1 MLMES
6 LTSHTDYG
14 AVSLTEAQVNVD
26 PMLEFA
32 TWLAAAEGAG
42 LYEPNAMVVGTIDPD
57 GRPSSRTVL
66 LKGLDGSGFEFV
78 TNYDSRKGRALRVNP
93 GVTLLFP
100 WYPMQRQVIVYGTA
114 HATDAAASDAY
125 FARRPRPARIAALA
139 SEQSEP
145 IVSRELLEEQVREIE
160 RRYPDD
166 TEIPRPADW
175 GGFRVVPHAI
185 EFWQGRT
192 SRLHDRLRFTA
203 QESGGWMLE
212 RLQP

>member
-1 MLMES
+1 MES

-14 AVSLTEAQVNVD
+14 AEGLSEAMVNPD

-32 TWLAAAEGAG
+32 AWLTAAEGAG

-66 LKGLDGSGFEFV
+66 LKGLDGRGFEFV
-78 TNYDSRKGRALRVNP
+78 TNYDSRKGRALRANP
-93 GVTLLFP
+93 GITLLFP

-114 HATDAAASDAY
+114 QPTDAAASDAY
-125 FARRPRPARIAALA
+125 FTRRPRPARIAAVA

-145 IVSRELLEEQVREIE
+145 IASRELLEEAVRSVE

-166 TEIPRPADW
+166 TDVPRPADW
-175 GGFRVVPHAI
+175 GGFRVLPHAI

-203 QESGGWMLE
+203 AEGGGWTLE

>member
-1 MLMES
+1 MES

-14 AVSLTEAQVNVD
+14 AESLTETMVNPD
-26 PMLEFA
+26 PLLEFA
-32 TWLAAAEGAG
+32 IWLAAAEGAG

-100 WYPMQRQVIVYGTA
+100 WYPMQRQVIVCGTA
-114 HATDAAASDAY
+114 QPTDAAASDAY
-125 FARRPRPARIAALA
+125 FARRPRPARIAAVA
-139 SEQSEP
+139 SEQSQP
-145 IVSRELLEEQVREIE
+145 IGSRELLEEAVRAVE

-166 TEIPRPADW
+166 VDVPRPADW
-175 GGFRVVPHAI
+175 GGFRVVPHSI

-192 SRLHDRLRFTA
+192 SRLHDRLRFTVA
-203 QESGGWMLE
+203 EGGGWTLE

>member
-1 MLMES
+1 MES

-14 AVSLTEAQVNVD
+14 AVSLTESAVNVD
-26 PMLEFA
+26 PMVEFA
-32 TWLAAAEGAG
+32 AWLAAAEEVG

-78 TNYDSRKGRALRVNP
+78 TNYDSHKGRALRINP

-100 WYPMQRQVIVYGTA
+100 WYPMQRQVIVFGTA
-114 HATDAAASDAY
+114 HATDAAVSDAY

-145 IVSRELLEEQVREIE
+145 ISSRELLEEQVREIE
-160 RRYPDD
+160 RSYAGDK
-166 TEIPRPADW
+166 EIPRPDDW

-192 SRLHDRLRFTA
+192 SRLHDRLRYTKKEAGDWTF
-203 QESGGWMLE
+203 E

>member
-14 AVSLTEAQVNVD
+14 AVSLTEAQVNSD
-26 PMLEFA
+26 PLLEFA

-78 TNYDSRKGRALRVNP
+78 TNYDSRKGRALRKNS

-114 HATDAAASDAY
+114 HATDAAVSDAY

-145 IVSRELLEEQVREIE
+145 IVSRELLEEQVRAVE

-166 TEIPRPADW
+166 MEIPRPTDW
-175 GGFRVVPHAI
+175 GGFRVIPHAI

-203 QESGGWMLE
+203 LEGGGWALE

>member
-1 MLMES
+1 MMES

-14 AVSLTEAQVNVD
+14 AVGLTEAQVNSD

-78 TNYDSRKGRALRVNP
+78 TNYDSRKGRALRKNS

-114 HATDAAASDAY
+114 HATDAAVSDAY

-145 IVSRELLEEQVREIE
+145 IASRELLEEQVRAVD
-160 RRYPDD
+160 RLYPDD
-166 TEIPRPADW
+166 TEIPRPTDW
-175 GGFRVVPHAI
+175 GGFRVIPHAI

-192 SRLHDRLRFTA
+192 SRLHDRLHFTA
-203 QESGGWMLE
+203 LAGGGWTRE

>member
-14 AVSLTEAQVNVD
+14 AVSLTEDMVNPD

-32 TWLAAAEGAG
+32 AWLAAAEAAG
-42 LYEPNAMVVGTIDPD
+42 VYEPNAMVVATVDPD

-66 LKGLDGSGFEFV
+66 LKGLDGSGFDFV

-100 WYPMQRQVIVYGTA
+100 WYSMQRQVIVYGTA
-114 HATDAAASDAY
+114 EATDAAVSDAY

-139 SEQSEP
+139 SEQSKP
-145 IVSRELLEEQVREIE
+145 IANRELLEEQVREVE
-160 RRYPDD
+160 RRYPGDSA
-166 TEIPRPADW
+166 IPRPVTW

-203 QESGGWMLE
+203 QEGGGWTLE

>member
-1 MLMES
+1 MMES

-32 TWLAAAEGAG
+32 AWLGAAERAG

-78 TNYDSRKGRALRVNP
+78 TNYDSRKGRALRANP

-145 IVSRELLEEQVREIE
+145 IVSRERLEEQVREIE

>member
-14 AVSLTEAQVNVD
+14 AVGLTEDAVNSD

-32 TWLAAAEGAG
+32 AWLVAAETAG

-78 TNYDSRKGRALRVNP
+78 TNYDSRKGRALRANP

-114 HATDAAASDAY
+114 HATDAAVSDAY

-145 IVSRELLEEQVREIE
+145 ITSRELLEEQVRGVEQ
-160 RRYPDD
+160 RYPGD

-192 SRLHDRLRFTA
+192 SRLHDRLRFTV
-203 QESGGWMLE
+203 QEGGGWTLE

>member
-1 MLMES
+1 MMES

-14 AVSLTEAQVNVD
+14 AESLTETMVNPD
-26 PMLEFA
+26 PLLEFA
-32 TWLAAAEGAG
+32 IWLAAAEGAG

-100 WYPMQRQVIVYGTA
+100 WYPMQRQVIVCGTA
-114 HATDAAASDAY
+114 QPTDAAASDAY
-125 FARRPRPARIAALA
+125 FARRPRPARIAAVA
-139 SEQSEP
+139 SEQSQP
-145 IVSRELLEEQVREIE
+145 IGSRELLEEAVRAVE

-166 TEIPRPADW
+166 VDVPRPADW
-175 GGFRVVPHAI
+175 GGFRVVPHSI

-192 SRLHDRLRFTA
+192 SRLHDRLRFTVA
-203 QESGGWMLE
+203 EGGGWTLE

>member
-1 MLMES
+1 MLMDS

-14 AVSLTEAQVNVD
+14 SVGLDESGVD
-26 PMLEFA
+26 PDPMIEFA
-32 TWLAAAEGAG
+32 AWLAAAEQAG

-78 TNYDSRKGRALRVNP
+78 TNYGSRKGRALGANP
-93 GVTLLFP
+93 GISLLFP
-100 WYPMQRQVIVYGTA
+100 WYAMQRQVIVYGTA
-114 HATDAAASDAY
+114 HPTDAATSDAY
-125 FARRPRPARIAALA
+125 FARRPRAARIAAVA
-139 SEQSEP
+139 SDQSRP
-145 IVSRELLEEQVREIE
+145 IVSRALLEHQVRLVEE
-160 RRYPDD
+160 RYPDD
-166 TEIPRPADW
+166 ADIPRPADW
-175 GGFRVVPHAI
+175 GGFRVVPQTI

-203 QESGGWMLE
+203 AEAGGWTLE